1 MTNIETIE
9 HWLDSPNQCAL
20 ITSPVSRHY
29 LTGLESED
37 GTVVVTKDVTYFII
51 DSRYYEM
58 AEKSVKGCEIILQ
71 KEVYGQIAEILNRH
85 KIDTISVESD
95 YMTISQLA
103 AVNSKFMDCRI
114 DTSKRLSEYLTN
126 LRMVKSDWEIEK
138 IVAAQR
144 IAERAFSKLLSTMK
158 VGMTEKQVAALLN
171 FFMMEYGADGISFET
186 IAASGFNSSC
196 PHAVPTDKPIKSGE
210 FLTLDFGA
218 MVDGYHSDMTR
229 TVVFGQPTEE
239 MKNVYNAVWGAN
251 TDAMKAVRD
260 GISAKLVDNVARA
273 TLQAWD
279 YEEYFGHGLGHGVG
293 LEIHEAPSL
302 SPRSN
307 LSLRTGMVVTIEPG
321 VYLPGKFGVRIED
334 MVVVTKDGC
343 KVLTETPKTLIY
355 I

>member
-1 MTNIETIE
+1 MTNIETLQ
-9 HWLDSPNQCAL
+9 HWIDGANHCAL
-20 ITSPVSRHY
+20 ITSPVSRRY

-37 GTVVVTKDVTYFII
+37 GTVAVTKDATYFII

-58 AEKSVKGCEIILQ
+58 AVNSVKGCEIVLQ
-71 KEVYGQIAEILNRH
+71 QDVYGQLADIFRH
-85 KIDTISVESD
+85 HGIDTISVESD

-103 AVNSKFMDCRI
+103 TVNSKFMDCRI
-114 DTSKRLSEYLTN
+114 DTSKRLSEYITN
-126 LRMVKSDWEIEK
+126 LRMVKSEEEVAK
-138 IVAAQR
+138 ITAAQR

-186 IAASGFNSSC
+186 IAASGFNSAC
-196 PHAVPTDKPIKSGE
+196 PHAVPTEKPIKSGE

-218 MVDGYHSDMTR
+218 VVDGYHSDMTR
-229 TVVFGQPTEE
+229 TVVFGQPTDE

-251 TDAMKAVRD
+251 TDALKAVRD

-302 SPRSN
+302 SPRSSF
-307 LSLRTGMVVTIEPG
+307 SLRTGMVVTIEPG

-343 KVLTETPKTLIY
+343 KLITDTPKTLIY